1 MHQDSKPEGILE
13 MSLLISLWL
22 VSQVASASLYANAC
36 GPIDPYGL
44 WTPTFAMGAIP
55 LVSTFAMGAIPL
67 VSTFAMGA
75 IPLVSTPATCNPKKK
90 KNLPPR

>member
-67 VSTFAMGA
+67 VST
-75 IPLVSTPATCNPKKK
+75 PATCNPKKK
-90 KNLPPR
+90 KTYPLGERW